1 MSASVGNFSLWLSL
15 CFAIFQFLISRKKNN
30 RSVLQ
35 FNKIAVNGLLLCSL
49 VSFFSL
55 MYSHIVSDFSVVNVF
70 QNSHTT
76 KPLLYKISGVWG
88 NHEGSMLL
96 WILVLTIFNYFI
108 YKLYN
113 QKNFTFISKSLEI
126 QAIITI
132 GFLLFTIFTSN
143 PFERMMPAH
152 PNGLGF
158 NPLLQDPALAIHP
171 PLLYIGYVGFS
182 AAFSFSIAAMS
193 INTEEKISWY
203 SYMKPFVLT
212 AWTFLSAGIAFG
224 SIWAYYELGWGGW
237 WFWDPVEN
245 ASFMPWLLGTALVHS
260 LIAVEKRKSLQS
272 WVLLLSILAF
282 LLSVIG
288 TFLVRSGILTS
299 VHTFALDP
307 ARGIYILV
315 FTALLGGYSLI
326 LFGIKSKNFL
336 NKHYFSFFSRE
347 GSILVNNVLMIT
359 VCASVFLGTIYPLL
373 VEVFSNNKISVGE
386 PYFNSTT
393 IPIMI
398 PAILVM
404 GIGPILSWNKADAMK
419 IFGKSFPSI
428 LLTTVISIIFFWVYR
443 PYNMLGLV
451 GIILAFWI
459 ISNILLTLVPQLI
472 LKNKKFIQDNIP
484 KYSNGMIIAHLGI
497 ALLILGITGSSIW
510 QKEKIIRMKVN
521 DKTEIHNYNI
531 VFKEINKIAGPNY
544 LSLQGNFWVYNKKK
558 NIIAELKPE
567 NRFYPVANNSTTEA
581 SIHTNLLRDLYIVLG
596 EGDINKGW
604 VVRIYYNP
612 LVIWIWIGAF
622 MIFLGGLF
630 SIKSNLKFIKR
641 LTL

>member
-35 FNKIAVNGLLLCSL
+35 FNKIAVNGLLLCIL

-212 AWTFLSAGIAFG
+212 AWTFLSVGIAFG

-315 FTALLGGYSLI
+315 FIALLGGYSLI

-404 GIGPILSWNKADAMK
+404 GIGPILSWNKADATK

-428 LLTTVISIIFFWVYR
+428 LLTSVISIIFFWVYR

-459 ISNILLTLVPQLI
+459 MSNILLTLVPQLI

-544 LSLQGNFWVYNKKK
+544 LALQGNFWIYNKKK